1 MHSNYQNIFNLRCYN
16 QCWTIVKISSLATV
30 LSHLEKSE
38 HHLWFTKNTNNLLWF
53 QNNWKKSPNLH
64 LKINLGLANSNNKGN
79 LIKIFFN
86 SSYNVYVI
94 RMAQHYISIFF
105 NLIGILSK
113 VNFYTHMKFL
123 NVLLVLIVCILWIY
137 MVSVKRL

>member
-1 MHSNYQNIFNLRCYN
+1 MLQSMLDDCKNL
-16 QCWTIVKISSLATV
+16 V
-30 LSHLEKSE
+30 LSNSFVTSWKIRTSLVIYKKYQQSVVVSE
-38 HHLWFTKNTNNLLWF
+38 YL
-53 QNNWKKSPNLH
+53 KKSPNLH
-64 LKINLGLANSNNKGN
+64 FKINLGLANSNNKGN

-86 SSYNVYVI
+86 SIYNLYVI
-94 RMAQHYISIFF
+94 RMAQHYISIFL
-105 NLIGILSK
+105 NLIGILCK

>member
-1 MHSNYQNIFNLRCYN
+1 MLQSMLDDCKNL
-16 QCWTIVKISSLATV
+16 V
-30 LSHLEKSE
+30 LSNSFVTSWKIRTSLVIYKKYQQSVVVSE
-38 HHLWFTKNTNNLLWF
+38 YL
-53 QNNWKKSPNLH
+53 KKSPNLH
-64 LKINLGLANSNNKGN
+64 FKINLGLANSNNKGN

-94 RMAQHYISIFF
+94 WMAQRYLSIFL
-105 NLIGILSK
+105 NLIGILCK
-113 VNFYTHMKFL
+113 VNFYTQMKFL